1 MIKKLLIIIIILSGI
16 LFTSNMQVS
25 ANVLSDEDINNIY
38 TVTLFDGTF
47 LFERSNVI
55 VGDIYVDNQFD
66 EYIVVSVNENE
77 KTAKAKFNQRLSPP
91 KVSFNLVNPSPIDT
105 LNKKI
110 AMYSTHN
117 DESYVTG
124 DGYDSVYGKGGIH
137 DVANKLKNEFKLK
150 GIDTTYDETLH
161 IPHDTYAYSRSSST
175 AKKLIE
181 QNPNAIFDIHRDG
194 ASRKTYVS
202 TYNGQ
207 EVCKIRM
214 VIGKSNAN
222 YKVNQEF
229 ALYLMSVAKEIHP
242 WLFLDIYFGQGHYN
256 QALSSKAIL
265 FEMGSHLVEKSLVLK
280 SVEPLAE
287 VINIALFGTVV
298 EENGDAVIGGNSDQN
313 PTIDEYFQIKD
324 ENLKNTNYN
333 TILWGVM
340 TTVGI
345 IIIVGGVF
353 LILNKTKILIKDKN

>member
-1 MIKKLLIIIIILSGI
+1 MIKKVLILAIILSII
-16 LFTSNMQVS
+16 LFSSNMQVS
-25 ANVLSDEDINNIY
+25 AYSLSDEDVNNIY

-47 LFERSNVI
+47 LFERADVVI
-55 VGDIYVDNQFD
+55 GDIYINNQFD
-66 EYIVVSVNENE
+66 EYVVVSVNENE

-91 KVSFNLVNPSPIDT
+91 KVSFNYVNPSPIDT
-105 LNKKI
+105 SNKKI
-110 AMYSTHN
+110 VMYSTHN
-117 DESYVTG
+117 DESYITG

-137 DVANKLKNEFKLK
+137 DVANRLKNEFKLK
-150 GIDTTYDETLH
+150 GVDAIYDETLH
-161 IPHDTYAYSRSSST
+161 IPHDNYAYSRSSST

-207 EVCKIRM
+207 EVCKVRM
-214 VIGKSNAN
+214 VIGKSNSN
-222 YKVNQEF
+222 YKTNQEF

-280 SVEPLAE
+280 TIEPLAE
-287 VINIALFGTVV
+287 VVNIALFGTTV
-298 EENGDAVIGGNSDQN
+298 EENGDAIIGGNVAHN

-324 ENLKNTNYN
+324 EINKNKNN
-333 TILWGVM
+333 STILWGVLSM
-340 TTVGI
+340 VGVI
-345 IIIVGGVF
+345 ILVGGVF
-353 LILNKTKILIKDKN
+353 LILNKSKLLIKGKN